1 MILRTSGPSPF
12 GRKVVM
18 AAHILGLV
26 DQIKIVPADTTDP
39 SDTLRVENPLGKIPV
54 LILADGSTLY
64 DSRVILDYLDHRA
77 GGGVIIPLGEA
88 RFPVLK
94 MMALADGIL
103 DACILQVYEKRF
115 RPEDRREVGW
125 VAYQSEKVKRALVWL
140 EQDNMPAITAKPDA
154 GAITLAAALGYL
166 DLRFEG
172 QWRNDYPRL
181 VAWLR
186 EFAKAV
192 PSYDLTETPRS

>member
-1 MILRTSGPSPF
+1 MLLRTSAPSPF

-18 AAHILGLV
+18 AAHILGLL
-26 DQIKIVPADTTDP
+26 DQIKIVPADTNDP
-39 SDTLRVENPLGKIPV
+39 ADTLRKENPLGKIPV
-54 LILADGSTLY
+54 LILEDGSALY

-94 MMALADGIL
+94 MMALTDGIL

-125 VAYQSEKVKRALVWL
+125 VAYQSEKVKRALSWL
-140 EQDNMPAITAKPDA
+140 EDGHLPNITAKPDA

-172 QWRNDYPRL
+172 QWRTDYPKL

-186 EFAKAV
+186 DFVKAV
-192 PSYDLTETPRS
+192 PAYDLTAPPQ

>member
-12 GRKVVM
+12 GRKVVL
-18 AAHILGLV
+18 AAHILGLI
-26 DQIKIVPADTTDP
+26 DHITLLPADTTDP
-39 SDTLRVENPLGKIPV
+39 ADTLRMENPLGKIPV
-54 LILADGSTLY
+54 LILENGSTLY
-64 DSRVILDYLDHRA
+64 DSGVILEYLDHRA
-77 GGGVIIPLGEA
+77 GGGLIFPLGEA

-125 VAYQSEKVKRALVWL
+125 VAYQAEKVKRALIWL
-140 EQDNMPAITAKPDA
+140 EQGNMPKITAQPDG

-172 QWRNDYPRL
+172 QWRSEHPKL
-181 VAWLR
+181 VVWLR

-192 PSYDLTETPRS
+192 PAYDLTETPKA

>member
-1 MILRTSGPSPF
+1 MILRTFGPSPF

-26 DQIKIVPADTTDP
+26 DQIKISPADTSDP
-39 SDTLRVENPLGKIPV
+39 SDTLRKENPLGKIPV
-54 LILADGSTLY
+54 LILDDGLALY

-140 EQDNMPAITAKPDA
+140 EEGKLPTISAQPDA
-154 GAITLAAALGYL
+154 GAITLATALGYL

-172 QWRNDYPRL
+172 QWRSDYPKL
-181 VAWLR
+181 VVWLR
-186 EFAKAV
+186 DFAKAV
-192 PSYDLTETPRS
+192 PAFDLTAPPQG

>member
-1 MILRTSGPSPF
+1 MLLRTSAPSPF

-18 AAHILGLV
+18 AAHILGLL
-26 DQIKIVPADTTDP
+26 DQIKIVPADTNDP
-39 SDTLRVENPLGKIPV
+39 ADTLRKENPLGKIPV
-54 LILADGSTLY
+54 LILEDGSALY

-94 MMALADGIL
+94 MMALTDGIL

-125 VAYQSEKVKRALVWL
+125 VAYQSEKVKRALSWL
-140 EQDNMPAITAKPDA
+140 EDGHLPNITAKPDA

-172 QWRNDYPRL
+172 QWRNDYPKL

-186 EFAKAV
+186 DFVKAV
-192 PSYDLTETPRS
+192 PAYDLTAPPQ

>member
-39 SDTLRVENPLGKIPV
+39 SDSLRLENPLGKIPV
-54 LILADGSTLY
+54 LILEDGTTLY

-77 GGGVIIPLGEA
+77 GGGVIIPTGES
-88 RFPVLK
+88 RFAVLK
-94 MMALADGIL
+94 MMALADGVL

-125 VAYQSEKVKRALVWL
+125 VAYQAEKVKRALTWL
-140 EQDNMPAITAKPDA
+140 ESNALPSLSGKPDG
-154 GAITLAAALGYL
+154 GAITVAAALGYL

-172 QWRNDYPRL
+172 LWRNDHPKL

-186 EFAKAV
+186 DFAKAV
-192 PSYDLTETPRS
+192 PSYDLTETPKS

>member
-12 GRKVVM
+12 GRKAVM

-39 SDTLRVENPLGKIPV
+39 ADTLRVENPLGKIPV
-54 LILADGSTLY
+54 LILDDGTTLY

-125 VAYQSEKVKRALVWL
+125 VAYQAEKVKRALAWL
-140 EQDNMPAITAKPDA
+140 EQDNMPKITAQPDG
-154 GAITLAAALGYL
+154 GAITVAAALGYL

-172 QWRNDYPRL
+172 QWRNDHPKL

-186 EFAKAV
+186 DFARAV
-192 PSYDLTETPRS
+192 PAYDLTETPRS

>member
-1 MILRTSGPSPF
+1 MLLRTSAPSPF

-18 AAHILGLV
+18 AAHILGLL
-26 DQIKIVPADTTDP
+26 DQIKIVPADTNDP
-39 SDTLRVENPLGKIPV
+39 ADTLRKENPLGKIPV
-54 LILADGSTLY
+54 LILEDGSTLY
-64 DSRVILDYLDHRA
+64 DSRVILEYFDHRA

-94 MMALADGIL
+94 MMALTDGIL

-115 RPEDRREVGW
+115 RP
-125 VAYQSEKVKRALVWL
+125 
-140 EQDNMPAITAKPDA
+140 NITAKPDA

-172 QWRNDYPRL
+172 QWRTDYPKS
-181 VAWLR
+181 VVWLR
-186 EFAKAV
+186 DFAQAV
-192 PSYDLTETPRS
+192 PAYDLTAPPQ

>member
-1 MILRTSGPSPF
+1 MILRTSAPSPF

-18 AAHILGLV
+18 AAHILGLM
-26 DQIKIVPADTTDP
+26 DQIQIVPADTNDP
-39 SDTLRVENPLGKIPV
+39 ADTLRKENPLGKIPV
-54 LILADGSTLY
+54 LILEDGSALY
-64 DSRVILDYLDHRA
+64 DSRVILDYFDHRA
-77 GGGVIIPLGEA
+77 GGGVIIPLGVA

-94 MMALADGIL
+94 MMALTDGIL

-125 VAYQSEKVKRALVWL
+125 VAYQSEKVKRALSWL
-140 EQDNMPAITAKPDA
+140 EDGHLPNITAKPDA

-172 QWRNDYPRL
+172 QWRTDYPKL

-186 EFAKAV
+186 DFVKAV
-192 PSYDLTETPRS
+192 PAYDLTAPPQ

>member
-26 DQIKIVPADTTDP
+26 DQIKIVPADTSDP
-39 SDTLRVENPLGKIPV
+39 SDTLRHENPLGKIPV
-54 LILADGSTLY
+54 LILDDGLALY

-77 GGGVIIPLGEA
+77 GGGVIIPTGDA

-94 MMALADGIL
+94 MMALADGML

-125 VAYQSEKVKRALVWL
+125 VAYQSEKVKRALVFL
-140 EQDNMPAITAKPDA
+140 EAGKLPPITAKPDA
-154 GAITLAAALGYL
+154 GAITLATALGYL

-172 QWRNDYPRL
+172 QWRNDYPKL
-181 VAWLR
+181 VGWLR
-186 EFAKAV
+186 DFAQTV
-192 PSYDLTETPRS
+192 PAFDLTAPPQS

>member
-1 MILRTSGPSPF
+1 MILRTSAPSPF

-18 AAHILGLV
+18 AAHILGLI
-26 DQIKIVPADTTDP
+26 DQIRIVPADTSDP
-39 SDTLRVENPLGKIPV
+39 SDTLRAENPLGKIPV
-54 LILADGSTLY
+54 LILDNGLTLY
-64 DSRVILDYLDHRA
+64 DSRVILEYLDHRA

-125 VAYQSEKVKRALVWL
+125 VAYQSEKVKRAMHWL
-140 EQDNMPAITAKPDA
+140 EQGGLPQIGAQPDG

-172 QWRNDYPRL
+172 QWRNDFPKL
-181 VAWLR
+181 VGWLR
-186 EFAKAV
+186 DFDAAV
-192 PSYDLTETPRS
+192 PAFALTAPPKS

>member
-18 AAHILGLV
+18 AASILGLT
-26 DQIKIVPADTTDP
+26 DHIQIVPADTNDP
-39 SDTLRVENPLGKIPV
+39 TDTLRAENPLGKIPV
-54 LILADGSTLY
+54 LVLEDGGTLY

-77 GGGVIIPLGEA
+77 GGGIIIPHGEA

-125 VAYQSEKVKRALVWL
+125 VAYQAEKVKRAMTWL
-140 EQDNMPAITAKPDA
+140 EQGHLPDISA
-154 GAITLAAALGYL
+154 RPDGGAITLAAALGYL

-181 VAWLR
+181 VSWLR
-186 EFAKAV
+186 DFAKAV
-192 PSYDLTETPRS
+192 PAFDLTAPPKS